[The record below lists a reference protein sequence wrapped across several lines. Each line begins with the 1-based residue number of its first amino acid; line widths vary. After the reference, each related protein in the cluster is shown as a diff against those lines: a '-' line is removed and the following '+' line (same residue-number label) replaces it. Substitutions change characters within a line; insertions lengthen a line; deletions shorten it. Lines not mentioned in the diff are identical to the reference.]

1 MSDHGRDKLVTL
13 LMDCPYLK
21 LIGNVVY
28 LRTAL
33 LDAGNNLVMTLPSVP
48 SVSSPPPALQASA
61 SAPEESKEICD
72 VCDVCVIV
80 CG

>member
-21 LIGNVVY
+21 LISNVVY

-33 LDAGNNLVMTLPSVP
+33 LDAGNNLIVTSSSRPI
-48 SVSSPPPALQASA
+48 VSSPPPALQAS
-61 SAPEESKEICD
+61 SSPPEESKEIDD
-72 VCDVCVIV
+72 VHDVCVLV